1 MTKDEVITHIEDL
14 IKIKQTVFTVLHST
28 DQHPFEKIENF
39 RQIGNNSNNSNKRN
53 VTSMDNTL
61 KIVIDKISKN
71 KTLPDANPA
80 MSLGNKHQVYNNF
93 ADWMK

>member
-1 MTKDEVITHIEDL
+1 MSKQEVLAHVEDL
-14 IKIKQTVFTVLHST
+14 IKSRQTVFTVLHST

-39 RQIGNNSNNSNKRN
+39 RQIGNKRN

-61 KIVIDKISKN
+61 KTVIDKISKN

-80 MSLGNKHQVYNNF
+80 MGLGNKHQI
-93 ADWMK
+93 